1 MPRCNSCNRINP
13 TASKFCSDCGK
24 RLPDD
29 APIHEVTP
37 RITEPKPSGVIAYIM
52 FSVGFFFLIMGWAA
66 LDTAKTSEDLAKGTI
81 IEDDPFSNQL
91 NENMRGVGYTS
102 CIIGIVICFLC
113 VIGLG
118 LGKESTKTTIPDET
132 LTVGN
137 KITEK
142 DRSKELAKQ
151 RNSKNNQRKP
161 KTEKDRLKELAKQR
175 NSKNNQ
181 RKQNSDQTCRKCQR
195 LLISGHSRRMG
206 ACANCRPFFEQ

>member
-161 KTEKDRLKELAKQR
+161 
-175 NSKNNQ
+175 
-181 RKQNSDQTCRKCQR
+181 NSDQTCRKCQR

-206 ACANCRPFFEQ
+206 TCANCRPFFEQ